1 MSQPLTVELLADIA
15 ALAIR
20 HGATDAEV
28 IGLSG
33 SEFSVEVRLGEVEKV
48 HEANSQGIG
57 LRVLFNGRQ
66 ASCSTSETTRTA
78 IEELVSTAVEM
89 ARFTSVDEAAL
100 LPTRDETENTL
111 TASRLANPELLHLSD
126 PAIINL
132 STEKKIELARA
143 TEDAARSADPRI
155 VNSEGA
161 SCSTIS
167 SNVIL
172 VNTAGFAGGY
182 DGTICSLMTAPI
194 ARDGEQMQV
203 GYWGDRRRSL
213 SKLDPAEEIGR
224 EAARRAVRK
233 LGGRKVATQSV
244 PIIFESGATEDLLG
258 DLFDAVSGGSIFRRA
273 SFLVGK
279 LGEQIASSRLNIID
293 DGVMPG
299 ALGTRPFDA
308 EGIPTR
314 RTIVIENGVLQNY
327 LLNTYTARKLNLH
340 STGNAVRGL
349 TGAPS
354 VGVGNFYLAPGETP
368 PEEIIKSVGNG
379 FYVTEMIGFG
389 CNTVTGDYSRGATG
403 WWIERGELAFPV
415 EEVTIAGNL
424 REMLRGIEVI
434 GSDLQFR
441 GKIAAPTILIDRM
454 MVSGD

>member
-1 MSQPLTVELLADIA
+1 MSQPLTVEMLSDIA
-15 ALAIR
+15 SLAIR

-28 IGLSG
+28 VGLSG

-66 ASCSTSETTRTA
+66 ASCSTSETTRAA

-100 LPTRDETENTL
+100 LPTREEIATGVA
-111 TASRLANPELLHLSD
+111 TAGALDPESLQLSD
-126 PAIINL
+126 PEIIRL
-132 STEKKIELARA
+132 PTEKKIEMARS
-143 TEDAARSADPRI
+143 TEDAARSADRRI

-161 SCSTIS
+161 SCSTTRS
-167 SNVIL
+167 QVIL
-172 VNTAGFAGGY
+172 VNSAGFAGEY
-182 DGTICSLMTAPI
+182 EGTVCSLVTAPI

-213 SKLDPAEEIGR
+213 SALDNAEVIGR
-224 EAARRAVRK
+224 EAARRALRK

-244 PIIFESGATEDLLG
+244 PIVFESGATEDLLG

-279 LGEQIASSRLNIID
+279 LGEKIASPLLNILD
-293 DGVMPG
+293 DGIIPR
-299 ALGTRPFDA
+299 ALGSRPFDA

-314 RTIVIENGVLQNY
+314 KTVVVENGVLKNY

-349 TGAPS
+349 TGAPT
-354 VGVGNFYLAPGETP
+354 VGMGNFYIAPGESSPTD
-368 PEEIIKSVGNG
+368 IIKSIGSG

-389 CNTVTGDYSRGATG
+389 SNTVTGDYSRGATG

-424 REMLRGIEVI
+424 REMLLGIEMI
-434 GSDLQFR
+434 GNDLQFR
-441 GKIAAPTILIDRM
+441 GRIAAPTILIDRM